1 MSDSSVFDGPL
12 PAPQRYFVLGT
23 VTLATMLGAM
33 SSTIAYA
40 VLPQMQGALSATQ
53 DQIAW
58 SVTFNLMAMAVA
70 TPTTGW
76 LANRFGRRRIFLV
89 SVIIFSL
96 ATVMCGAADSLETL
110 IAYRVVQ
117 GLFVAPIVPLSQ
129 AIMLGAFP
137 HHQRG
142 LATAIWGMG
151 VVIGPIVGPTIGG
164 YVAEAYNWRWVFFMI
179 GPLCVLSVF
188 LVWVFITDNRRLQGT
203 RMDWIGFVA
212 LTVAIASFQLIMD
225 RGDRLDWYESLEVI
239 IETFLA
245 AATFYIFLVHSFT
258 AAHPFLPPHLLAD
271 RNFALGLCFAVV
283 FGALSFVPLAL
294 LPPLLQNLRGF
305 PDSLIGTILAAR
317 GFGSL
322 MGNFAVVAMGRFD
335 PRISL
340 AIGFICQGLSGL
352 CMAQFNLDVS
362 IWDAMWTSAFQG
374 FGNSF
379 LWVPLTILAYATL
392 HPRQLGEATAVFHLL
407 RNLGS
412 AIFISICVGVAVHYA
427 SVNYSVMSEVV
438 TPFNEIFRFPSL
450 SGAWRIDNLGGLARM
465 SGEVSRQ
472 AAMVGYV
479 NAFYVFSALA
489 LSVVPFIFLL
499 KRPPPR
505 QGS

>member
-1 MSDSSVFDGPL
+1 VSDSGAFDGPL

-40 VLPQMQGALSATQ
+40 VLPQMQGSLSATQ

-58 SVTFNLMAMAVA
+58 SVTFNLMAMAIG

-76 LANRFGRRRIFLV
+76 LSNRFGRRHVFLV
-89 SVIIFSL
+89 SVTGFSV
-96 ATVMCGAADSLETL
+96 ATFLCGAAESLETL
-110 IAYRVVQ
+110 VIYRVLQ

-129 AIMLGAFP
+129 AIILGVFP
-137 HHQRG
+137 THQRG

-151 VVIGPIVGPTIGG
+151 VVMGPIFGPTIGG
-164 YVAEAYNWRWVFFMI
+164 YVAEAYNWRWTFFMI
-179 GPLCVLSVF
+179 MPVCVLSVF
-188 LVWVFITDNRRLQGT
+188 LGWVFITDRRRLRGT

-212 LTVAIASFQLIMD
+212 LTVAIACFQLIMD
-225 RGDRLDWYESLEVI
+225 RGARLDWYESGEI
-239 IETFLA
+239 IVETFLA
-245 AATFYIFLVHSFT
+245 VAAFYIFLVHSFT
-258 AAHPFLPPHLLAD
+258 AAQPFLPPQLLKD
-271 RNFALGLCFAVV
+271 RNFALGLCFALV

-305 PDSLIGTILAAR
+305 PDSLIGTVLAAR

-340 AIGFICQGLSGL
+340 AIGFICQGTSGL
-352 CMAQFNLDVS
+352 FMAQFDLNVS

-392 HPRQLGEATAVFHLL
+392 HPRQMGEATAVFHLL

-427 SVNYSVMSEVV
+427 SVNYTVMSEVV

-450 SGAWRIDNLGGLARM
+450 SGAWRVDDLPGLAQM
-465 SGEVSRQ
+465 SGEVTRQ

-479 NAFYVFSALA
+479 NAFYVFSAVA
-489 LSVVPFIFLL
+489 LSVVPFIWIL

-505 QGS
+505 

>member
-1 MSDSSVFDGPL
+1 VSDSGASDGTL

-76 LANRFGRRRIFLV
+76 LANRFGRRRIFLICV
-89 SVIIFSL
+89 VIFSI
-96 ATVMCGAADSLETL
+96 ATVMCGAADSLEGL

-117 GLFVAPIVPLSQ
+117 GMFVAPIVPLSQ

-179 GPLCVLSVF
+179 APVCVLSVF

-203 RMDWIGFVA
+203 RLDWTGFVA
-212 LTVAIASFQLIMD
+212 LTVAIACFQLIMD
-225 RGDRLDWYESLEVI
+225 RGGRLDWYESPEI
-239 IETFLA
+239 ILETFLA
-245 AATFYIFLVHSFT
+245 LVAFYIFIVHSFT
-258 AAHPFLPPHLLAD
+258 ADAPFLPPHLLTD

-305 PDSLIGTILAAR
+305 PDSLIGSVLAAR
-317 GFGSL
+317 GLGSL
-322 MGNFAVVAMGRFD
+322 LGNFAVVAMGRFD

-340 AIGFICQGLSGL
+340 AFGFLCQGVSGL
-352 CMAQFNLDVS
+352 CMAQFDLNVTV
-362 IWDAMWTSAFQG
+362 WDAMWTSALQG

-427 SVNYSVMSEVV
+427 SVNYTVMSESI
-438 TPFNEIFRFPSL
+438 TPFNQIFRFPSL
-450 SGAWRIDNLGGLARM
+450 SGNWQIDDLDGLAKM
-465 SGEVSRQ
+465 SNEVTRQ

-479 NAFYVFSALA
+479 NAFYVFSFVAF
-489 LSVVPFIFLL
+489 SVVPFIVFL
-499 KRPPPR
+499 KRPPK
-505 QGS
+505 SL